1 MKTDRLI
8 FNSQLNADEVY
19 SITTIV
25 LGWLDMSFLLLLF
38 FFFGLFIGYLLSQ
51 LNILLLIY
59 DKMIFYVL
67 SLFISNNNV

>member
-1 MKTDRLI
+1 MKIDRLI

-38 FFFGLFIGYLLSQ
+38 FFWFVYW
-51 LNILLLIY
+51 
-59 DKMIFYVL
+59 IFA
-67 SLFISNNNV
+67 